1 MSLREE
7 LRLRYAAAAK
17 DFDAARLPQYLTE
30 PLRIRLSLKSMSLGK
45 SISLDPQR
53 TSLICNIGL
62 GIALTFLLFVSIR
75 QNQTIRDQRQNIY
88 EMSQN
93 PYCLGAPGF
102 RGKPSVSPLVPSGP
116 VIQNN

>member
-45 SISLDPQR
+45 SISLARKERP
-53 TSLICNIGL
+53 
-62 GIALTFLLFVSIR
+62 
-75 QNQTIRDQRQNIY
+75 
-88 EMSQN
+88 
-93 PYCLGAPGF
+93 
-102 RGKPSVSPLVPSGP
+102 
-116 VIQNN
+116 